1 MLVIPLVLVRITV
14 DHSAKRP
21 DKKSTFI
28 HSHPFINAGR
38 SSIGSVVS
46 FILVVGFDLDKAR
59 LSRPPFGSKTR
70 PPRSGRCWANQSGNL
85 ISLVLSMID
94 YYLTTL
100 LLICRNVFRP
110 TEGCACYA
118 KVPTRKVHRVTTLA
132 RQCSPSTRWPEHSD
146 HNKKATPK
154 RGRF

>member
-1 MLVIPLVLVRITV
+1 MPLVLVRITA
-14 DHSAKRP
+14 DYSAKRLAEQQ
-21 DKKSTFI
+21 SFI
-28 HSHPFINAGR
+28 HRYLFINVGR
-38 SSIGSVVS
+38 ARIGSVVS

-59 LSRPPFGSKTR
+59 LSRPPFGSKTW
-70 PPRSGRCWANQSGNL
+70 PPRSSRFWTNQSGNL
-85 ISLVLSMID
+85 IQLAPSVIS

-100 LLICRNVFRP
+100 LLICRNVSRP

-118 KVPTRKVHRVTTLA
+118 KVATRKVHRVTTLA
-132 RQCSPSTRWPEHSD
+132 RQCSPSTRWPERSD